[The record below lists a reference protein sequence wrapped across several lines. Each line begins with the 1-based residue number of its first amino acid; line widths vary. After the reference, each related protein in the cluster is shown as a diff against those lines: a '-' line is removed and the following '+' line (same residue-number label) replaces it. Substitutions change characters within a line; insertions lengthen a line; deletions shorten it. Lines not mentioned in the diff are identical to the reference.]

1 VLEGGGSVPSQTRT
15 YDVAS
20 GRTVLLRSKE
30 TALDYRFMPEPDL
43 PPLVIP
49 QAVLDELK
57 RTTPELPAAT
67 ATRFGLLLSHI
78 PHTPPPRPP
87 PLHWADSDSVSVNPH
102 KRGASRPASWSWSSG
117 RGRVESPDCGGVF

>member
-1 VLEGGGSVPSQTRT
+1 MLESGGSVPSQTRT

-20 GRTVLLRSKE
+20 GRTVLLRYKE

-67 ATRFGLLLSHI
+67 AARFGLLPS
-78 PHTPPPRPP
+78 HTPHARRVRRRSTRRIRIQY
-87 PLHWADSDSVSVNPH
+87 LA
-102 KRGASRPASWSWSSG
+102 KRLEPKEA
-117 RGRVESPDCGGVF
+117 

>member
-49 QAVLDELK
+49 QAVLEELK

-67 ATRFGLLLSHI
+67 AARFGLLPSHI
-78 PHTPPPRPP
+78 ATPPPRPP
-87 PLHWADSDSVSVNPH
+87 PHHQAELRLTLTHPTHIGSSQLA
-102 KRGASRPASWSWSSG
+102 GWSWSSG
-117 RGRVESPDCGGVF
+117 IESSDYGGVF